1 MRLLRPTRGAGQR
14 PGGTERER
22 PFLSIEDLA
31 VTFPTEDGLVQAV
44 DGVSLSIER
53 GKTLAIVGESGSGKS
68 VTAQAIMGL
77 LNRQQ
82 ARVGGEIWLDGQEL
96 LGLPQSDMRELMG
109 SQIAMIFQ
117 DPLSS
122 LHPFYRIGDQI
133 VEAIRSHRRISR
145 AAARGETIDMLR
157 RVGIPAVERRV
168 DAFPHQLSGGMRQR
182 VMIAMALINSP
193 TLLIADEPT
202 TALDVTVQAQILELI
217 VSLQAE
223 FGTTVIL
230 ITHDLGIVAD
240 VADEVAVMYGGRVV
254 ERASTEVVYERP
266 EMPYTLGLL
275 QSIPRMDRELGERL
289 TPIRGNPPSPIN
301 LPKGCVFQPRCDYWQ
316 RVPGEACLTVRPE
329 LLPSEPGHS
338 VRCLLQVDERRHIAA
353 DVKRLLAGGAA
364 SGAIAT
370 EEERAAAA
378 AATAAL
384 APEAAATADGMVA
397 TGGGGVA

>member
-1 MRLLRPTRGAGQR
+1 MTLAQPRSDEGKQPAGA
-14 PGGTERER
+14 RER
-22 PFLSIEDLA
+22 PFLSVEDLS
-31 VTFPTEDGLVQAV
+31 VRFPTEDGLVLAV
-44 DGVSLSIER
+44 DGISLTLEQ

-77 LNRQQ
+77 VNRRR
-82 ARVGGEIWLDGQEL
+82 ARIGGQIWLDGREL
-96 LGLPQSDMRELMG
+96 LGLPQSEMQQLMG
-109 SQIAMIFQ
+109 SEVAMIFQ

-122 LHPFYRIGDQI
+122 LHPFFRIGDQI
-133 VEAIRSHRRISR
+133 VEAILAHRKISK
-145 AAARGETIDMLR
+145 AAARKETIDMLR

-193 TLLIADEPT
+193 ALLIADEPT

-217 VSLQAE
+217 AELQGE
-223 FGTTVIL
+223 FGTTVIM

-240 VADEVAVMYGGRVV
+240 VADEVAVMYGGRIV
-254 ERASTEVVYERP
+254 ERAPVEVIYERP

-289 TPIRGNPPSPIN
+289 LPIRGNPPSPIN

-316 RVPGEACLTVRPE
+316 RVPDEACLTVRPD
-329 LLPSEPGHS
+329 LLPSESGHL
-338 VRCLLQVDERRHIAA
+338 VRCLLKPEERQEIAR
-353 DVKRLLAGGAA
+353 DVRRLLAGGTA

-370 EEERAAAA
+370 EAERAAAA
-378 AATAAL
+378 AATEQAL
-384 APEAAATADGMVA
+384 G
-397 TGGGGVA
+397 TGDAS